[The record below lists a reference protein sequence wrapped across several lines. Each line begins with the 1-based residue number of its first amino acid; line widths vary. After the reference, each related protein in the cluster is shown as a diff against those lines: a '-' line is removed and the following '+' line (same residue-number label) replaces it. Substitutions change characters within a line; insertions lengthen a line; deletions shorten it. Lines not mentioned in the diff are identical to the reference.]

1 MPKLPF
7 PRKFLRI
14 LTVVLLPVFAAA
26 ACVPAAVTPISTPV
40 VQVVEVNRDVTV
52 EVTRIVYVPV
62 TVTPTPTPLSTD
74 TPTSTP
80 TSINSPTPSGTPI
93 PPVVTLLINTQ
104 CLYGPDTAYLGKYQI
119 LEDSQQT
126 VVGRNQ
132 DGSWLL
138 VDGPDHKTPC
148 WVKTMIVKV
157 DSGDINTVQVAEAIL
172 SPYSTL
178 YPPPKTVS
186 TYRVGNDVTI
196 FWLPVPVA
204 ESDYNG
210 YLVEALVC
218 QDGQQILIPRHY
230 VPSYSRND
238 SMMAVKVTDEPGCS
252 KLSGAR
258 IYTELPNGYS
268 TWTDIVPWPQAEAAA
283 SATPTP

>member
-1 MPKLPF
+1 MQKLLSV
-7 PRKFLRI
+7 RKHLRI
-14 LTVVLLPVFAAA
+14 LTIVLLPAFAAA
-26 ACVPAAVTPISTPV
+26 ACVPSPVTPISTPV
-40 VQVVEVNRDVTV
+40 VKVVQVNRDVTV

-74 TPTSTP
+74 TPTLTP
-80 TSINSPTPSGTPI
+80 TSMESPTPSGTPV
-93 PPVVTLLINTQ
+93 PPTVTLLIHTQ
-104 CLYGPDTAYLGKYQI
+104 CLYGPNEDYLGKYQI
-119 LEDSQQT
+119 LADSQQT
-126 VVGRNQ
+126 VVGRSQ
-132 DGSWLL
+132 DGSWVL

-148 WVKTMIVKV
+148 WVKTLIVKV
-157 DSGDINTVQVAEAIL
+157 DSGDINSVQVAEAVL
-172 SPYSTL
+172 SPYLTD

-186 TYRVGNDVTI
+186 TYRVGNEVTI
-196 FWLPVPVA
+196 FWQPVPVA
-204 ESDYNG
+204 EADYNG

-218 QDGQQILIPRHY
+218 QGGQQVLIPQHY
-230 VPSYSRND
+230 VPPFAKND

-268 TWTDIVPWPQAEAAA
+268 TWTDIVPWPQPEAAA